1 MQSSAQT
8 HPGEY
13 SNGAIRIRTIDP
25 RSAAEVEL
33 VALRMRQTLVEVEGD
48 KTGNSLYTMDWLKDR
63 VRWHLDAAKSTG
75 QVFLAE
81 NREGCITGHT
91 IVRIESD
98 EAGRRYGLFSTTF
111 VEPESRKQAIA
122 ASLLDHG
129 EKWMI
134 EHEMPEAVTWTSA
147 SNMKLIRLYLKRG
160 YAIVERHSHDITKTP
175 MVKLA
180 KALSA

>member
-1 MQSSAQT
+1 M
-8 HPGEY
+8 
-13 SNGAIRIRTIDP
+13 DP

-33 VALRMRQTLVEVEGD
+33 VALRMRQTLIEVEGEEI
-48 KTGNSLYTMDWLKDR
+48 GNSLYTMDWLKDR

-81 NREGCITGHT
+81 NREGSITGHT
-91 IVRIESD
+91 IVRIELD
-98 EAGRRYGLFSTTF
+98 ETGRRYGLFSTTF

-122 ASLLDHG
+122 TRLLEHG

-134 EHEMPEAVTWTSA
+134 EYELPEACTWTSE
-147 SNMKLIRLYLKRG
+147 SNTKLIELYVKHG
-160 YAIVERHSHDITKTP
+160 YAIVERHTHDVTKTP

-180 KALSA
+180 KALTARP